1 MLFQPP
7 TVQQLKQLKE
17 ELGFTGAQM
26 AQLLGLSSSRRWRDL
41 VNENNPQGI
50 TPSSL
55 FLGAARLT
63 LDAKQIEQV
72 LEKMR
77 QIGATIDLNAD
88 SPAPDGEHQP

>member
-1 MLFQPP
+1 
-7 TVQQLKQLKE
+7 
-17 ELGFTGAQM
+17 M
-26 AQLLGLSSSRRWRDL
+26 AQLLGLSSSRRGRDL
-41 VNENNPQGI
+41 VNENNPQGF

-63 LDAKQIEQV
+63 LNDEQIERV
-72 LEKMR
+72 LKKTR